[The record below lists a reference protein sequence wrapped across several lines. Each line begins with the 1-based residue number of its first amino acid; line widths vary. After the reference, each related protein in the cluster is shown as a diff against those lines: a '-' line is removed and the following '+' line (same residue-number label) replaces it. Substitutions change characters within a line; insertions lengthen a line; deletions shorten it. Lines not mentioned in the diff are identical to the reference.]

1 MPTSESQK
9 RANQK
14 WREAN
19 KEKYNSICAEA
30 AKTRYINNKDAI
42 SDYKK
47 EWYKQNKSKR
57 IFYKECEILRNILN

>member
-19 KEKYNSICAEA
+19 KEKYNIICCESAKKHYITNKESISE
-30 AKTRYINNKDAI
+30 
-42 SDYKK
+42 YKK
-47 EWYKQNKSKR
+47 EWYKQKKLKLQETKN
-57 IFYKECEILRNILN
+57 ENETL

>member
-19 KEKYNSICAEA
+19 KEKYNAICLESM
-30 AKTRYINNKDAI
+30 RIHYINNKSAI

-47 EWYKQNKSKR
+47 EWYKQNKSKT
-57 IFYKECEILRNILN
+57 IFKQECEILRKMLI